1 MSSEKSSVQGNVI
14 PSLRYRDA
22 QAAIEWLCEILGFEQ
37 QLLVPGDEGDV
48 VHAQLT
54 LGNGM
59 VMLGSGG
66 GHKGKFDELVRP
78 PIDRDAI
85 RSQSIHIV
93 VHNIDDHYAH
103 AVAGGAEIVMSNQDQ
118 EYGGRGYTCR
128 DPEGNFWSFGSYD
141 PWVEIDAS

>member
-1 MSSEKSSVQGNVI
+1 MSTKESSPRGNAI

-22 QAAIEWLCEILGFEQ
+22 QSAVEWLCEVLGFKEQ
-37 QLLVPGDEGDV
+37 LVVPDADGNIL
-48 VHAQLT
+48 HAELT

-66 GHKGKFDELVRP
+66 GHDGKFAELVRP

-85 RSQSIHIV
+85 RAQSIYIV
-93 VHNIDDHYAH
+93 VNNIDDHYAH
-103 AVAGGAEIVMSNQDQ
+103 AVAGGTEIITSNQDQ
-118 EYGGRGYTCR
+118 KYGGRGYTCR

-141 PWVEIDAS
+141 PWAEIDAS

>member
-1 MSSEKSSVQGNVI
+1 MSPEELCVRGTAI

-22 QAAIEWLCEILGFEQ
+22 QSAIEWLCEVLGFQ
-37 QLLVPGDEGDV
+37 KQLLVPGEEGAII
-48 VHAQLT
+48 HAQLT

-66 GHKGKFDELVRP
+66 GHMGKFAELVRP
-78 PIDRDAI
+78 SRDRDAI
-85 RSQSIHIV
+85 RAQSIYIFV
-93 VHNIDDHYAH
+93 PNIDDHYAH
-103 AVAGGAEIVMSNQDQ
+103 AVAGGAEIVMGNRDQ

>member
-1 MSSEKSSVQGNVI
+1 VSPEKSSVRGSAI
-14 PSLRYRDA
+14 PCLRYRDA
-22 QAAIEWLCEILGFEQ
+22 QSAIEWLCEVQGFEQ
-37 QLLVPGDEGDV
+37 QLFVPGEAGDV

-54 LGNGM
+54 LGNVM
-59 VMLGSGG
+59 VMLSSGG
-66 GHKGKFDELVRP
+66 GHQGRLAEILRP

-85 RSQSIHIV
+85 RAQSIYIV
-93 VHNIDDHYAH
+93 VRNIDKHYAH
-103 AVAGGAEIVMSNQDQ
+103 AVAGGAEIVMGNQDH